1 MNMQSLMQQAQKMQ
15 RDLQKAKDELA
26 KMEFSGTNGGA
37 VTVTVF
43 GNHLVKSV
51 QIDPTLLNPE
61 DNEMLSEMIKNATNS
76 ALKQVDEAEVAMNQR
91 ITGRSGGMG
100 F

>member
-26 KMEFSGTNGGA
+26 KMEFVGTNGGA
-37 VTVTVF
+37 VTVTIF
-43 GNHLVKSV
+43 GNRSVKTV
-51 QIDPTLLNPE
+51 QIDSGILNP
-61 DNEMLSEMIKNATNS
+61 DDAEMLSEMIKNAANT
-76 ALKQVDEAEVAMNQR
+76 ALKQIDEAEAEMNQR
-91 ITGRSGGMG
+91 ITGRSGGLG

>member
-15 RDLQKAKDELA
+15 REMQKAKEALA
-26 KMEFSGTNGGA
+26 KQEFIGTNGGA
-37 VTVTVF
+37 VSVTFF
-43 GNHLVKSV
+43 GNRVIKGISISPDLM
-51 QIDPTLLNPE
+51 NPE
-61 DNEMLSEMIKNATNS
+61 DVEMLSEMIKNAANS
-76 ALKQVDEAEVAMNQR
+76 ALKQIEQAEEEINER

>member
-1 MNMQSLMQQAQKMQ
+1 MNMQSIMQQAQKMQ

-26 KMEFSGTNGGA
+26 KMEFVGTNGGA
-37 VTVTVF
+37 VTVTLF
-43 GNHLVKSV
+43 GNRLVKGF

-61 DNEMLSEMIKNATNS
+61 DGEMLSEMLKNATNT
-76 ALKQVDEAEVAMNQR
+76 ALKQVDEAEAAMNQR

>member
-15 RDLQKAKDELA
+15 RELQKAQAELA
-26 KMEFSGTNGGA
+26 KQEFKGTNGGA
-37 VTVTVF
+37 VAVTIL
-43 GNHLVKSV
+43 GNRQVT
-51 QIDPTLLNPE
+51 QISIEPELLNPE
-61 DNEMLSEMIKNATNS
+61 DRDLIAEMIKNAVNA
-76 ALKQVDEAEVAMNQR
+76 ALAEIALAEAAMNER

>member
-26 KMEFSGTNGGA
+26 KMEFVGTNGGA
-37 VTVTVF
+37 VTVTIF
-43 GNHLVKSV
+43 GNRTVKSI
-51 QIDPTLLNPE
+51 QIDPAILSP
-61 DNEMLSEMIKNATNS
+61 DDSEMLSEMIKNATNS
-76 ALKQVDEAEVAMNQR
+76 ALKQIDEAEEVMNQR
-91 ITGRSGGMG
+91 ITGRSGGLG